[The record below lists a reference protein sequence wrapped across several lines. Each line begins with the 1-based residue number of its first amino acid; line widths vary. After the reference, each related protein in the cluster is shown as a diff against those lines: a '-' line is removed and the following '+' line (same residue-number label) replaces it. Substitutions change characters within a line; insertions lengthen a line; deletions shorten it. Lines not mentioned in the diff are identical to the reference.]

1 MTTLPAQIL
10 EASLLPPNATGAE
23 RAIEASL
30 RLDIDLSVVGTLW
43 DADTC
48 PPDILPFLAW
58 GLAVPYWDPDWTDA
72 EKRKAVRD
80 AIPQHR
86 TKGTRGL
93 VEQVLDRFHP
103 LLTLVEW
110 WEMRPKGP
118 PNTFEV
124 RAPAPDIPASFL
136 TAETT
141 NAIIRDVAAAK
152 RLSQH
157 FTFVQ
162 NLEAQA
168 GLYLTPGAMT
178 ASFNRSEMAA
188 IHDTDP
194 RWQTY
199 LLTEDGEPLQTE
211 DGQFLEV

>member
-1 MTTLPAQIL
+1 MTDLPPDVLA
-10 EASLLPPNATGAE
+10 ASLLPPNATAPE
-23 RAIEASL
+23 RAIEDAM

-48 PPDILPFLAW
+48 PPEVLPFLAW
-58 GLAVPYWDPDWTDA
+58 GLAVPYWDATWTEA
-72 EKRKAVRD
+72 QKRQAVRD

-110 WEMRPKGP
+110 WEMNPKGA

-136 TAETT
+136 NEATV
-141 NAIIRDVAAAK
+141 NAIIRDVSAAK

-168 GLYLTPGAMT
+168 GLYLTPGAMS
-178 ASFNRSEMAA
+178 AAFSRFEMAA
-188 IHDTDP
+188 THDADP

-199 LLTEDGEPLQTE
+199 LLTEDGEPIETE
-211 DGQFLEV
+211 DGQLMEV